1 MNARSQ
7 TFEFAVEG
15 RQIDEVVSCM
25 FHSILFHRCVGKYH
39 TNGEDS
45 YSVGT
50 LGYTDVDCDYIDF
63 TYLQVTS
70 QELQRTVAEK
80 INLFHD
86 KLRSSESNRSG
97 QITLEFY
104 QKKKSR
110 WMFKPEEI
118 PWEIWTIKIEQ
129 MQLSS
134 ENERQF
140 MREKLSDSLT
150 ERIFQITEI
159 INKPDYVPKPP
170 HLSEL
175 DLVFDTSYTDIQ
187 PYLFKI
193 IMFHRSS
200 NFNRLIIG
208 SNQIIQP
215 IRHARIPFWEFLK
228 TAFQARSNP
237 EASNHRKRIGGFQP
251 MKVELLPNRTYY
263 WCSCGYANH
272 QALCDQACK
281 QLRGNLR
288 PLKFTSSKFQV
299 AELCM
304 CKSTERAPY
313 CDQSCRTRFVGMQMR
328 MGNSVEGTYSNV
340 KEFLN
345 TVPKGIDNYR
355 QFAADRQAKLE
366 HTERLRKKVDD
377 EKNKKSSEEK

>member
-1 MNARSQ
+1 MKHTRNNLPRDKMNARSQ

-25 FHSILFHRCVGKYH
+25 FHTILFHRCVGKYH
-39 TNGEDS
+39 TKGEDS

-50 LGYTDVDCDYIDF
+50 LGYTDIDCDYIDF

-80 INLFHD
+80 INQFHD

-140 MREKLSDSLT
+140 MREKLSDTLT

-193 IMFHRSS
+193 HFSDTPTIVNHVKTMIKEA
-200 NFNRLIIG
+200 FN
-208 SNQIIQP
+208 
-215 IRHARIPFWEFLK
+215 
-228 TAFQARSNP
+228 
-237 EASNHRKRIGGFQP
+237 
-251 MKVELLPNRTYY
+251 
-263 WCSCGYANH
+263 
-272 QALCDQACK
+272 
-281 QLRGNLR
+281 
-288 PLKFTSSKFQV
+288 TS
-299 AELCM
+299 L
-304 CKSTERAPY
+304 
-313 CDQSCRTRFVGMQMR
+313 
-328 MGNSVEGTYSNV
+328 
-340 KEFLN
+340 
-345 TVPKGIDNYR
+345 
-355 QFAADRQAKLE
+355 
-366 HTERLRKKVDD
+366 
-377 EKNKKSSEEK
+377 

>member
-80 INLFHD
+80 INQFHD

-187 PYLFKI
+187 PYLFK
-193 IMFHRSS
+193 R
-200 NFNRLIIG
+200 
-208 SNQIIQP
+208 
-215 IRHARIPFWEFLK
+215 ARIPFWEFLK

-263 WCSCGYANH
+263 WCSCGYAHH

-345 TVPKGIDNYR
+345 TIPKGIDNYR

-377 EKNKKSSEEK
+377 EKNKKFSEET